1 MTARELYALVVGE
14 CGVEADYFLRRMSQA
29 EVRDY
34 LTGYYRRERGSW
46 ERARLLADT
55 LCRVMTG
62 KGVRLRFPWDGENE
76 RPAQVSADELARLR
90 AEARRMEKRLNHGK
104 E

>member
-1 MTARELYALVVGE
+1 M
-14 CGVEADYFLRRMSQA
+14 EADYFLRRMSQA

-46 ERARLLADT
+46 ERVRLMVDT

-62 KGVRLRFPWDGENE
+62 KGARLRFPWDGEAE
-76 RPAQVSADELARLR
+76 RTEPVSAEELARLR
-90 AEARRMEKRLNHGK
+90 AEAKKMEKRLNDGK